1 MIALLAEVHGVEG
14 AVTDP
19 LEVVVIETSKGKAG
33 PSASVVVRVGK
44 LAVGETVYSGST
56 QTKIKALFDSSG
68 KSVKEVFPGK
78 PTLILGFTE
87 VPQVGTKIGDSPV
100 SEQPVKQEQ
109 KVGKLASDEIAVFL
123 KAESAGSLEALVHAM
138 PEKVIVID
146 ASVGDVTPSDILSA
160 KSSNAL
166 IFVFGAKVPSNV
178 AKLADTEG
186 IRVERFEII
195 YELIQ
200 RLEEILKKGL
210 VQIAGRAE
218 ILATFP
224 FNNQKVAGCKVL
236 DGKIS
241 KGTTLTLMRGD
252 KEIGKA
258 KAVTMK
264 KLKQEIPAAS
274 AGEEFGVILSP
285 QLDFAVGDVLL
296 SAT

>member
-1 MIALLAEVHGVEG
+1 M
-14 AVTDP
+14 
-19 LEVVVIETSKGKAG
+19 
-33 PSASVVVRVGK
+33 
-44 LAVGETVYSGST
+44 
-56 QTKIKALFDSSG
+56 
-68 KSVKEVFPGK
+68 
-78 PTLILGFTE
+78 
-87 VPQVGTKIGDSPV
+87 
-100 SEQPVKQEQ
+100 
-109 KVGKLASDEIAVFL
+109 
-123 KAESAGSLEALVHAM
+123 
-138 PEKVIVID
+138 
-146 ASVGDVTPSDILSA
+146 
-160 KSSNAL
+160 
-166 IFVFGAKVPSNV
+166 IFVFWAKVPSNV

-200 RLEEILKKGL
+200 RIEEILKKGL
-210 VQIAGRAE
+210 AVITGRAE
-218 ILATFP
+218 ILAIFP

-252 KEIGKA
+252 KEIGRA
-258 KAVTMK
+258 KAVSMK